1 MNGFRTAPD
10 GAAADVIPVST
21 EPVTRPVGNIGPQTV
36 GETARGAGSLPLAK
50 PPSEMGRAGWPPAK
64 NSGKKM
70 DSAIDVYTF
79 RMDEHVDEVPRFL
92 GTLSRDEHDRA
103 QRFRT
108 ERDRRRYIVRRGLLR
123 DLLSPY
129 LDRPPERIRFA
140 CSPDGKLSLK
150 GGDLRFNLSHSHGLV
165 VYAIARG
172 REVGCDIEW
181 RDCRFVAGLV
191 PEKFFS
197 PLEIRMLHALAT
209 EKRTEG
215 FFNCWTRKE
224 AYIKARGVGA
234 SFPLRGFDVSLAPDE
249 PAALLNGCDGWSVQS
264 FEPAPRYQ
272 AAIVA
277 EGTGWRLNQRRGVGR
292 LRAETLRPRAPEPR
306 PIAILPPPPPAPA
319 PAPVLS
325 AVAMRPHHL
334 SAAVCTGASHSFVSS
349 ASSAVTV
356 SEQPAISREV
366 Q

>member
-1 MNGFRTAPD
+1 
-10 GAAADVIPVST
+10 
-21 EPVTRPVGNIGPQTV
+21 
-36 GETARGAGSLPLAK
+36 
-50 PPSEMGRAGWPPAK
+50 
-64 NSGKKM
+64 M

-79 RMDEHVDEVPRFL
+79 RMDEHADDATRFL
-92 GTLSRDEHDRA
+92 QTLSRDECDRA

-108 ERDRRRYIVRRGLLR
+108 ERDRRRYIVRHGLLR
-123 DLLSPY
+123 QLLSPY
-129 LDRPPERIRFA
+129 LDQPPERIRFA
-140 CSPDGKLSLK
+140 CSAEGKPTLK
-150 GGDLRFNLSHSHGLV
+150 GTDLRFNLAYSHGLV
-165 VYAIARG
+165 IYAVARG
-172 REVGCDIEW
+172 REIGCDIAW

-197 PLEIRMLHALAT
+197 PLELRALRALAA

-224 AYIKARGVGA
+224 AYIKARGLDA
-234 SFPLRGFDVSLAPDE
+234 SFSLRSFDVSLAPDE
-249 PAALLNGCDGWSVQS
+249 PAALMNGCDGWSVQS

-277 EGTGWRLNQRRGVGR
+277 EGMGWRLNLRRGVAR
-292 LRAETLRPRAPEPR
+292 LRADTLRPRAPEPAVPLR
-306 PIAILPPPPPAPA
+306 PAAPI
-319 PAPVLS
+319 PVLN
-325 AVAMRPHHL
+325 AAALLRNHHL
-334 SAAVCTGASHSFVSS
+334 SAAVCTGASHSLVSS

>member
-1 MNGFRTAPD
+1 MKASRTAPN
-10 GAAADVIPVST
+10 GASADVIQLAA
-21 EPVTRPVGNIGPQTV
+21 EPVAGPARDIGLRTV
-36 GETARGAGSLPLAK
+36 
-50 PPSEMGRAGWPPAK
+50 SEMTFGVGSPPIARHLSKLGLAGRTAPAK
-64 NSGKKM
+64 NNGKDM

-79 RMDEHVDEVPRFL
+79 RMDEHADEVARFL
-92 GTLSRDEHDRA
+92 ETLSRDERDRA

-123 DLLSPY
+123 ELLSHY
-129 LDRPPERIRFA
+129 LDRPPERIRVT
-140 CSPDGKLSLK
+140 CSPEGKPGLR

-197 PLEIRMLHALAT
+197 SLEMRMLRELTAD
-209 EKRTEG
+209 KRTEG

-224 AYIKARGVGA
+224 AYIKARGVGS
-234 SFPLRGFDVSLAPDE
+234 SFPLRSFDASLAPDE

-272 AAIVA
+272 AAIAA
-277 EGTGWRLNQRRGVGR
+277 EGMDWRLNVRRNVAR
-292 LRAETLRPRAPEPR
+292 LRAEPARPHTLPEPQPIPIVPAR
-306 PIAILPPPPPAPA
+306 PTPLV
-319 PAPVLS
+319 PVLN
-325 AVAMRPHHL
+325 AVAVRPHHL
-334 SAAVCTGASHSFVSS
+334 SAAVCTGASHSLVSS

-356 SEQPAISREV
+356 SEQPAISSEV

>member
-1 MNGFRTAPD
+1 MTGSRAAPNG
-10 GAAADVIPVST
+10 VSSDIFQDS
-21 EPVTRPVGNIGPQTV
+21 EPTVCEASSGP
-36 GETARGAGSLPLAK
+36 ES
-50 PPSEMGRAGWPPAK
+50 PPQQEHSFSVARAGRPT
-64 NSGKKM
+64 SGTNKGKDI

-79 RMDEHVDEVPRFL
+79 RMDEHVDDVPRFMAI
-92 GTLSRDEHDRA
+92 LSRDERDRA

-108 ERDRRRYIVRRGLLR
+108 ERDRRRYVVRRGLLR
-123 DLLSPY
+123 ELLSTY
-129 LDRPPERIRFA
+129 LDRPPERIRFV
-140 CSPDGKLSLK
+140 CSPEGKLSLK

-191 PEKFFS
+191 PGKFFS
-197 PLEIRMLHALAT
+197 PLELRMLRALSAD
-209 EKRTEG
+209 KRTEG

-234 SFPLRGFDVSLAPDE
+234 SFPLRSFDVSLAPDE

-277 EGTGWRLNQRRGVGR
+277 EGTGWRLNQRRGVAR
-292 LRAETLRPRAPEPR
+292 LRAETLRPRAPEPQ
-306 PIAILPPPPPAPA
+306 PIAIVPPQPSPLVPA
-319 PAPVLS
+319 LN
-325 AVAMRPHHL
+325 AVAVRPHHL
-334 SAAVCTGASHSFVSS
+334 SAAVCTGASHSLVSS

-356 SEQPAISREV
+356 SEHPAISREV

>member
-1 MNGFRTAPD
+1 MDGSRTAPN
-10 GAAADVIPVST
+10 GASADVLPLST
-21 EPVTRPVGNIGPQTV
+21 EPVAGPAGNIAPQTV
-36 GETARGAGSLPLAK
+36 GDTKRGAGARPLSK
-50 PPSEMGRAGWPPAK
+50 MGQAAWVPAK
-64 NSGKKM
+64 NRGKNM

-79 RMDEHVDEVPRFL
+79 RGDEHVDEVPRFL
-92 GTLSRDEHDRA
+92 GTLSRDEHDHA

-140 CSPDGKLSLK
+140 CSPEGKLSLK

-165 VYAIARG
+165 VYAIARD

-181 RDCRFVAGLV
+181 RDYRFIAGLI

-197 PLEIRMLHALAT
+197 PLEIRMLYALAT
-209 EKRTEG
+209 DKRTEG

-224 AYIKARGVGA
+224 AYIKARGVRA
-234 SFPLRGFDVSLAPDE
+234 SFPLRSFDVSLAPDE
-249 PAALLNGCDGWSVQS
+249 TAALLNGCDGWSVQS
-264 FEPAPRYQ
+264 FEPAPGYQ

-277 EGTGWRLNQRRGVGR
+277 EGTGWRLNLRRGVGR
-292 LRAETLRPRAPEPR
+292 LRAETLCPRAPEPR
-306 PIAILPPPPPAPA
+306 PITIVPARPMPA
-319 PAPVLS
+319 APVLN
-325 AVAMRPHHL
+325 AVAVRP
-334 SAAVCTGASHSFVSS
+334 
-349 ASSAVTV
+349 
-356 SEQPAISREV
+356 Q

>member
-1 MNGFRTAPD
+1 MKASHTAPD
-10 GAAADVIPVST
+10 GASADVIQPSAEAVAG
-21 EPVTRPVGNIGPQTV
+21 PADGIGPRTV
-36 GETARGAGSLPLAK
+36 AHEAGSPQVARQLSQRGRTARAAPARNN
-50 PPSEMGRAGWPPAK
+50 GR
-64 NSGKKM
+64 NM

-79 RMDEHVDEVPRFL
+79 RMDEHAAEATRFL
-92 GTLSRDEHDRA
+92 EILSRDERDRA

-123 DLLSPY
+123 ELLSGY
-129 LDRPPERIRFA
+129 LDRPPERIRFV
-140 CSPDGKLSLK
+140 CSPEGKLSLK
-150 GGDLRFNLSHSHGLV
+150 RGEVRFNLAHSHGLV
-165 VYAIARG
+165 VYAVARG

-197 PLEIRMLHALAT
+197 PRELRMLRGLAAD
-209 EKRTEG
+209 KRTEG

-234 SFPLRGFDVSLAPDE
+234 SFPLRSFDVSLAPDE
-249 PAALLNGCDGWSVQS
+249 PAALLDGCDGWSVQS

-272 AAIVA
+272 AAIAA
-277 EGTGWRLNQRRGVGR
+277 EGADWRLNFRRGVAR
-292 LRAETLRPRAPEPR
+292 LRAEPSRPPPPEPR
-306 PIAILPPPPPAPA
+306 SIAIVPPRPAS
-319 PAPVLS
+319 PAPVLN
-325 AVAMRPHHL
+325 AVAVRPHHR
-334 SAAVCTGASHSFVSS
+334 SAAVCTGASHSLVSS

-356 SEQPAISREV
+356 SEQPAISSEV

>member
-1 MNGFRTAPD
+1 MKPPRTAPNGASAD
-10 GAAADVIPVST
+10 VLPLSNEAVAGAA
-21 EPVTRPVGNIGPQTV
+21 RNIGPRTV
-36 GETARGAGSLPLAK
+36 HEATLGAGSPLFAR
-50 PPSEMGRAGWPPAK
+50 PPSRMERAGYAAPAK
-64 NSGKKM
+64 NTGKDM

-79 RMDEHVDEVPRFL
+79 RMDEHIDDVTLFL
-92 GTLSRDEHDRA
+92 AMLSRDERDRA

-123 DLLSPY
+123 ELLSPY

-140 CSPDGKLSLK
+140 CSPEGKPRLT
-150 GGDLRFNLSHSHGLV
+150 GGNLRFNLSHSHGLV
-165 VYAIARG
+165 VYAVARG

-197 PLEIRMLHALAT
+197 PLEMRMLRELAA

-234 SFPLRGFDVSLAPDE
+234 SFSLRNFDVSLAPDE

-277 EGTGWRLNQRRGVGR
+277 EGTGWRLNLRRGVTR
-292 LRAETLRPRAPEPR
+292 LRAETLRPRTPEPR
-306 PIAILPPPPPAPA
+306 PIAIVPPRPAP
-319 PAPVLS
+319 PAPVLN
-325 AVAMRPHHL
+325 AAALRPHHL
-334 SAAVCTGASHSFVSS
+334 NAAVCTGASHSFVSS

-356 SEQPAISREV
+356 SEQPAISSEV

>member
-1 MNGFRTAPD
+1 MKGFRTAPK
-10 GAAADVIPVST
+10 GAPADVL
-21 EPVTRPVGNIGPQTV
+21 RPSA
-36 GETARGAGSLPLAK
+36 ESAARLAGSFGPRPISEVSLAAGLPPIMSRLSPMERA
-50 PPSEMGRAGWPPAK
+50 GRAAPAT
-64 NSGKKM
+64 NDGKDM

-79 RMDEHVDEVPRFL
+79 RMDEHIDDVPRFL
-92 GTLSRDEHDRA
+92 PSLSRDERDRA

-123 DLLSPY
+123 ELLSPY

-140 CSPDGKLSLK
+140 SSPEGKPSLK
-150 GGDLRFNLSHSHGLV
+150 GDDLRFNLAHSHGLV

-197 PLEIRMLHALAT
+197 PLEMGMLYALDAD
-209 EKRTEG
+209 KRTEG

-224 AYIKARGVGA
+224 AYVKARGVGA
-234 SFPLRGFDVSLAPDE
+234 SFPLRSFDVSLAPDE

-277 EGTGWRLNQRRGVGR
+277 EGRGWRLNLRRGVAR

-306 PIAILPPPPPAPA
+306 PIAIVGPRPAP
-319 PAPVLS
+319 PAPVLN
-325 AVAMRPHHL
+325 AVAQRPHHL
-334 SAAVCTGASHSFVSS
+334 SAAVCTGASHSLVSS

-356 SEQPAISREV
+356 SEQPAISRDV

>member
-1 MNGFRTAPD
+1 M
-10 GAAADVIPVST
+10 ADPGSPIDRRFAQMARAG
-21 EPVTRPVGNIGPQTV
+21 RPV
-36 GETARGAGSLPLAK
+36 
-50 PPSEMGRAGWPPAK
+50 PAQNK
-64 NSGKKM
+64 GKDM

-79 RMDEHVDEVPRFL
+79 RMDEHVDDVSRFL
-92 GTLSRDEHDRA
+92 GILSRDERDRA

-123 DLLSPY
+123 ELLSSY
-129 LDRPPERIRFA
+129 LDRPPERIRFV
-140 CSPDGKLSLK
+140 CGPEGKLTLK
-150 GGDLRFNLSHSHGLV
+150 GDLRFNLSHSHGLV

-197 PLEIRMLHALAT
+197 PLEVRMLRDIVP

-234 SFPLRGFDVSLAPDE
+234 SFPLRSFDVSLAPDE

-277 EGTGWRLNQRRGVGR
+277 EGTGWRLNLRRGVAR
-292 LRAETLRPRAPEPR
+292 LRAETLRASAPEPR
-306 PIAILPPPPPAPA
+306 PITIVPPRPVPLPSI
-319 PAPVLS
+319 VNTV
-325 AVAMRPHHL
+325 AVHPHQR
-334 SAAVCTGASHSFVSS
+334 SAAVCTGASHSLVSS

-356 SEQPAISREV
+356 SEHPAISSEV

>member
-1 MNGFRTAPD
+1 M
-10 GAAADVIPVST
+10 
-21 EPVTRPVGNIGPQTV
+21 E
-36 GETARGAGSLPLAK
+36 
-50 PPSEMGRAGWPPAK
+50 
-64 NSGKKM
+64 
-70 DSAIDVYTF
+70 SAIDIYTF
-79 RMDEHVDEVPRFL
+79 RMDEHTDEVARFL
-92 GTLSRDEHDRA
+92 ETLSRDEHDRA

-123 DLLSPY
+123 ELLSRY
-129 LDRPPERIRFA
+129 LDRPPEQVRLT
-140 CSPDGKLSLK
+140 CSPGGKPALR

-172 REVGCDIEW
+172 RDVGCDIEW

-197 PLEIRMLHALAT
+197 SLEMRMLRELPAD
-209 EKRTEG
+209 KRTEG

-234 SFPLRGFDVSLAPDE
+234 SLPLRSFDVSLVPDE

-272 AAIVA
+272 AAIAA
-277 EGTGWRLNQRRGVGR
+277 EGTGWRLNLRRNVSR
-292 LRAETLRPRAPEPR
+292 LRVEPAPRRAPEPLPISIVPPR
-306 PIAILPPPPPAPA
+306 PMPAAPA
-319 PAPVLS
+319 LNAA
-325 AVAMRPHHL
+325 AVRPHHL
-334 SAAVCTGASHSFVSS
+334 SAAVCTGASHSLVSS